1 MIAFFGFF
9 RGGHVICA
17 AWMLLAFI
25 FYCII
30 FVTKFALKTNRY
42 IWIPLYC
49 LHVTV
54 NLGIATHFASYKE
67 LGFAS
72 AIIIMA

>member
-1 MIAFFGFF
+1 
-9 RGGHVICA
+9 
-17 AWMLLAFI
+17 MLLTLV

-30 FVTKFALKTNRY
+30 FVTKFALKTNKY

-49 LHVTV
+49 LHITANVS
-54 NLGIATHFASYKE
+54 IATHFASYKE